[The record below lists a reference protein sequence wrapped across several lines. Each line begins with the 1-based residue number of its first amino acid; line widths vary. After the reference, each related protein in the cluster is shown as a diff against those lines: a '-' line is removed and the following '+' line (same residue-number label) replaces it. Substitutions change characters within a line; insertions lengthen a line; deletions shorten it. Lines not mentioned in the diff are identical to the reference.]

1 MQLVFKGKNSGKVHR
16 IKRKSLIGQIVIVLL
31 GLETLFLSS
40 FTAFELPTATG
51 RNLNLFA
58 RQRIQ
63 MVVSQAP
70 PRLQTRI
77 YRAVP
82 EIAEP
87 ATAAVRYSLYVPQAP
102 AAIFIGYVLGYPL
115 ASIAAVLFVLAG
127 LIAPLFN
134 VHPFVAGG
142 GLDYYLQPGFG
153 YLIGMV
159 LASAVVGLITKNRR
173 TTVSQLLAIGAGLV
187 VVHLAGLAYLLG
199 ICLFFSIFQ
208 DLHAG
213 PVWSQWVFEQAR
225 NLSWYALPYDFIL
238 GLIGIALGFPFRWL
252 VNILVAP
259 DIAVKQQH
267 QPEQSLRMTGP
278 MGG

>member
-1 MQLVFKGKNSGKVHR
+1 MHR
-16 IKRKSLIGQIVIVLL
+16 IKRKSLIGQVVIVLL
-31 GLETLFLSS
+31 GLEVLFLAS
-40 FTAFELPTATG
+40 FTAFEMPTATG

-58 RQRIQ
+58 RQRLQ
-63 MVVSQAP
+63 MVVSQLPA
-70 PRLQTRI
+70 RLQARL

-87 ATAAVRYSLYVPQAP
+87 ANQAVRYSLYVPQAP
-102 AAIFIGYVLGYPL
+102 AAIFIGYVLSYPL
-115 ASIAAVLFVLAG
+115 ASIAAALFVLVG
-127 LIAPLFN
+127 LVAPFFN

-159 LASAVVGLITKNRR
+159 LASTLVGLITKNRR
-173 TTVSQLLAIGAGLV
+173 TTASQLLSTAVGLA
-187 VVHLAGLAYLLG
+187 VVHLTGLAYLLG

-208 DLHAG
+208 DLHAS

-225 NLSWYALPYDFIL
+225 NLSWYALPYDCLF
-238 GLIGIALGFPFRWL
+238 GLVGVALGFPFRWL

-259 DIAVKQQH
+259 DIAVKH
-267 QPEQSLRMTGP
+267 HPPEQSLKMIGP